1 MSQENRSRAAKSAAR
16 RPIADQIVLRMPFL
30 ADFVLA
36 RLASLPPGS
45 TLRGRLVPWGLRRGF
60 EAVSRNDFDL
70 PLLGYEPDVE
80 FRVFGAAGLGF
91 ENGYE
96 GHQGWLDFTSTFFET
111 FVEPRNTVK
120 RVLDAGDRWVAEA
133 EFQGQGK
140 ASGVGVGNTY
150 GTVYYLSPRG
160 KIRRQDI
167 FFEGGWTLALEAA
180 GLSE

>member
-1 MSQENRSRAAKSAAR
+1 MSQENVAVARSDTR
-16 RPIADQIVLRMPFL
+16 RPIADQIVVRLPFL
-30 ADFVLA
+30 GDFARA

-45 TLRGRLVPWGLRRGF
+45 SLRRRLVPWGLRHAF
-60 EAVSRNDFDL
+60 DAVSRNDFDV

-80 FRVFGAAGLGF
+80 IRILGAAGLGF
-91 ENGYE
+91 KNGYE
-96 GHQGWLDFTSTFFET
+96 GHQGWLDFTSDFYET

-120 RVLDAGDRWVAEA
+120 RVLDAGDRWVVEA

-140 ASGVGVGNTY
+140 ASGVGVGNTW

-160 KIRRQDI
+160 KIRRQDV